1 MDSIKSDIETFPATT
16 DHFFVRIGSFYRSMQ
31 IDKIAGALSKAQG
44 LFGVAKKDSQV
55 KIELKSGKEIQYK
68 YSDFCGVVEVT
79 QKPLSENGLAVLQP
93 FKLLKGKEGNLI
105 RMSTII
111 IHESGQFFQFDTDF
125 PVFDLDPK
133 QVAGVVTYCQR
144 YTYKAA
150 LRVVSDVEE
159 DLDQKPEAAPAVK
172 GSAASKEPAKAP
184 APPAGKEYKHIKTS
198 EAPKRPPT
206 TDAVHQPVDP
216 GPVKEAEQ
224 AAEVQAEA
232 KAEPEAKPER
242 TRADW
247 SEPDPVRE
255 TPKEAKA
262 SAGVPPYIKDLR
274 DYMVTCLPG
283 VVIADELK
291 KGDMALFLQGRK
303 VNDLT
308 EAEIPAFRK
317 IVEKRGG
324 EIFEASLAF

>member
-31 IDKIAGALSKAQG
+31 IDKIAGALAKAQG
-44 LFGVAKKDSQV
+44 CFGIAKKDSQV

-79 QKPLSENGLAVLQP
+79 QKPLAENGLAVLQP

-111 IHESGQFFQFDTDF
+111 THESGQFFQFDTDF

-159 DLDQKPEAAPAVK
+159 DLDQKTEAAPAVK
-172 GSAASKEPAKAP
+172 GSAAKETAKAP
-184 APPAGKEYKHIKTS
+184 AAPAGKEYKHIKTS

-224 AAEVQAEA
+224 AAEV
-232 KAEPEAKPER
+232 KAEAKPER

-247 SEPDPVRE
+247 GDAEPVRE
-255 TPKEAKA
+255 TPKEAAANK
-262 SAGVPPYIKDLR
+262 GLPPYIKELR
-274 DYMVTCLPG
+274 DYITKCMPG
-283 VVIADELK
+283 VSVAEELK
-291 KGDMALFLQGRK
+291 AGDFALLLQGRS
-303 VNDLT
+303 VNQLT

-317 IVEKRGG
+317 IVEKRGE
-324 EIFEASLAF
+324 EIVADGLAF